1 MSESDSAEL
10 NRRDLMTRLAGIM
23 LLTGASTGSEKV
35 AAGGHTMPEFVGYPP
50 SDPKLFNE
58 IDAVLKR
65 TEAIWLSQ
73 EWWRLP
79 EEIWDREDP
88 TPIYVAEE
96 LYNVMV
102 GWDTL
107 DRYIFPPSKGLDAF
121 RWGYSNLFVKYLAPG
136 VALALYDHWFEIKIR
151 APGPIGNPRH
161 GFDRVLSIYN
171 KRSDGWRQSLYA
183 QCPLGPD
190 TNARRMAE
198 KLVGDDWDEFY
209 EDVKRKEIQDP
220 RLNRPIQQ
228 APQQAPQ
235 PIQQQA
241 PQSIPQ
247 QAPQPVQ
254 QPSVQQAP
262 VDPRKPIPGN
272 SPPPRVP
279 PNPAQPPPSG
289 PLPTDVLEE
298 AVEEV
303 PRQLRG
309 VPGRP
314 PDM

>member
-1 MSESDSAEL
+1 MSETDSPEPDSPEIS
-10 NRRDLMTRLAGIM
+10 RRDLMTRLAGIM

-35 AAGGHTMPEFVGYPP
+35 AAGGHTMPEFIGYPP
-50 SDPKLFNE
+50 SDPQLFRE

-65 TEAIWLSQ
+65 TEQIWLSQ

-190 TNARRMAE
+190 TYARRMAE
-198 KLVGDDWDEFY
+198 KLVRDDWDEFY
-209 EDVKRKEIQDP
+209 EDVKSRDIQDP
-220 RLNRPIQQ
+220 RLKRPIEPMREPMQQ
-228 APQQAPQ
+228 PVSQPAPQMSQ
-235 PIQQQA
+235 PA
-241 PQSIPQ
+241 PQSVQPQ
-247 QAPQPVQ
+247 TASPQTV
-254 QPSVQQAP
+254 
-262 VDPRKPIPGN
+262 
-272 SPPPRVP
+272 SPQMPTQGPQVPPRG
-279 PNPAQPPPSG
+279 A
-289 PLPTDVLEE
+289 LEE
-298 AVEEV
+298 AAEEV

-314 PDM
+314 PDY